1 MKRVTFTLPTAILG
15 SALLVGCA
23 GIRLNKAEQAYNRM
37 AYDKASAKYGAV
49 PKTRMDRSVRLHA
62 AEAAR
67 LRANDVEAAAWF
79 ASADSLGPLNGTDAM
94 HYGQVLM
101 RLQRTAQAA
110 DVFGRIL
117 AENPEDRTA
126 QDLYASCLSMKT
138 FYKDTTRFTIN
149 ELVLP
154 GMRNVFSATPY
165 KQGLLVVG
173 EQDAP
178 MASTN
183 PWNGMSYLD
192 LYYSEKKTIVTWL
205 EAQPIPGKVNGTY
218 HEGPVALSADGRTMY
233 FTRSHYTERKLA
245 KDEDDV
251 SHLMLFR
258 ATLSE
263 TGEWDDV
270 RAFAY
275 NGIDFSTGHPALSAD
290 GKTLYFASD
299 RPGGHGGTDL
309 WLSRDN
315 GTGWSEP
322 QNLGPTVNTP
332 GNEMFP
338 TINGHT
344 LYFASSAHDNMGGL
358 DIFSTT
364 LQQERWTEPSNLGYP
379 MNTVHD
385 DFAFVMEEG
394 GNSGYLSSDRS
405 GNDRIHAFMLNQRVF
420 MLDATVMDSS
430 NYLPHVEAKLV
441 NVETLEEVTAI
452 TGKDGRVVFPLAPE
466 STYDVV
472 VQREGY
478 LAARK
483 RISTKGLAVSDTLET
498 RLNLLGIELNKPIA
512 IQNIYF
518 DYDKWDIRPDAAKE
532 LDKLL
537 AIIKENPDLSF
548 ELGSHTDARGG
559 DLYNLVLSDARANST
574 VDYLIRNGAD
584 PSRIK
589 AKGYGEERLVNTCGN
604 GAKCTEE
611 AHQANRRTE
620 FTITYVN
627 MAGN

>member
-1 MKRVTFTLPTAILG
+1 MKPATLIPTLALLG

-23 GIRLNKAEQAYNRM
+23 GIRLQQGEQAYNRM
-37 AYDKASAKYGAV
+37 AYDKASAKYSTV
-49 PKTRMDRSVRLHA
+49 PKARMVRSARMHA
-62 AEAAR
+62 AESAR
-67 LRANDVEAAAWF
+67 LQARDTEAAAWF
-79 ASADSLGPLNGTDAM
+79 ASADSLGALTGTDAM

-101 RLQRTAQAA
+101 RLKRTNEAA
-110 DVFGRIL
+110 EVFGRIL
-117 AENPEDRTA
+117 AENPEDRSA
-126 QDLYASCLSMKT
+126 QDLYASCLST
-138 FYKDTTRFTIN
+138 RSFYKDTTRFTIN

-154 GMRNVFSATPY
+154 GIRNVFSATPY

-178 MASTN
+178 LATTN

-205 EAQPIPGKVNGTY
+205 EAKPLAGKVNGTY
-218 HEGPVALSADGRTMY
+218 HEGPVAISADGKTMY
-233 FTRSHYTERKLA
+233 FTRSHYTDRKLA

-258 ATLSE
+258 ATLNDAN
-263 TGEWDDV
+263 EWDDV

-275 NGIDFSTGHPALSAD
+275 NGLDYSTGHPALSAD

-299 RPGGHGGTDL
+299 RPGGHGGTDI

-322 QNLGPTVNTP
+322 VNLGPTVNTP
-332 GNEMFP
+332 GNELFP
-338 TINGHT
+338 TINGNT
-344 LYFASSAHDNMGGL
+344 LYFASSAHENMGGL

-364 LQQERWTEPSNLGYP
+364 MQNDRWTEPENIGYP

-385 DFAFVMEEG
+385 DFAFVLDEG

-405 GNDRIHAFMLNQRVF
+405 GNDRIHAFTLNQRIF
-420 MLDATVMDSS
+420 TLDALVMDSTGL
-430 NYLPHVEAKLV
+430 LPHVEAKLM
-441 NVETLEEVTAI
+441 NVETLEESTAL
-452 TGKDGRVVFPLAPE
+452 TDKNGRVIFPLSPE
-466 STYDVV
+466 STYDLT
-472 VQREGY
+472 VQQDGY

-483 RISTKGLAVSDTLET
+483 RISTKGLAVSDTLEAKVS
-498 RLNLLGIELNKPIA
+498 LLGIELNKPIA
-512 IQNIYF
+512 IENIYF

-548 ELGSHTDARGG
+548 ELGSHTDARGS
-559 DLYNLVLSDARANST
+559 DMYNLVLSDARANST

-584 PSRIK
+584 PARIK

-604 GAKCTEE
+604 GIKCTEE

>member
-1 MKRVTFTLPTAILG
+1 MKHATLIPSLALLG

-23 GIRLNKAEQAYNRM
+23 GIRLNQGEQAYNRM
-37 AYDKASAKYGAV
+37 AYDKASAKYAAV
-49 PKTRMDRSVRLHA
+49 PKALMGRDARLHA

-67 LRANDVEAAAWF
+67 LRASDVDAAAWF
-79 ASADSLGPLNGTDAM
+79 ASADSLGALNGSDAM

-101 RLQRTAQAA
+101 RLKRSAEAA

-126 QDLYASCLSMKT
+126 QDLYASCLSTKS
-138 FYKDTTRFTIN
+138 FFKDTTRFTIN

-154 GMRNVFSATPY
+154 GIRNVFSATPY

-178 MASTN
+178 LATTN

-205 EAQPIPGKVNGTY
+205 EAKPLAGKVNGTY
-218 HEGPVALSADGRTMY
+218 HEGPVAISADGKTMY
-233 FTRSHYTERKLA
+233 FTRSHYTDRKLA

-258 ATLSE
+258 ATLNDAN
-263 TGEWDDV
+263 EWDDV

-275 NGIDFSTGHPALSAD
+275 NGLDFSTGHPALSAD

-309 WLSRDN
+309 WLSHDN
-315 GTGWSEP
+315 GTGWTEP
-322 QNLGPTVNTP
+322 VNLGPTVNTP
-332 GNEMFP
+332 GNELFP
-338 TINGHT
+338 TINGNT
-344 LYFASSAHDNMGGL
+344 LYFASTAHENMGGL

-364 LQQERWTEPSNLGYP
+364 LQQERWTEPENLGYP
-379 MNTVHD
+379 MNTPHD
-385 DFAFVMEEG
+385 DFAFVMDQG

-405 GNDRIHAFMLNQRVF
+405 GSDRIHAFALNERIF
-420 MLDATVMDSS
+420 MLDALVMDSS
-430 NYLPHVEAKLV
+430 SLLPHVEAKLV
-441 NVETLEEVTAI
+441 NVETMEENAALTN
-452 TGKDGRVVFPLAPE
+452 KDGRVMFPLAPE
-466 STYDVV
+466 STYDVT

-483 RISTKGLAVSDTLET
+483 RISTKGLAVSDTLEA

-512 IQNIYF
+512 IENIYF

-532 LDKLL
+532 LDKLV

-559 DLYNLVLSDARANST
+559 DMYNLVLSDARANST
-574 VDYLIRNGAD
+574 VDYLIRSGAD
-584 PSRIK
+584 PARIK

>member
-1 MKRVTFTLPTAILG
+1 MKPATLIPTLALLG

-23 GIRLNKAEQAYNRM
+23 GIRLQQGEQAYNRM
-37 AYDKASAKYGAV
+37 AYDKASAKYATV
-49 PKTRMDRSVRLHA
+49 PKARMLRGARMHA

-67 LRANDVEAAAWF
+67 LQARDTEAAAWF
-79 ASADSLGPLNGTDAM
+79 VSADSLGALTGTDAM

-101 RLQRTAQAA
+101 RLKRTNEAA
-110 DVFGRIL
+110 EVFGRIL
-117 AENPEDRTA
+117 SENPEDRSA
-126 QDLYASCLSMKT
+126 QDLYASCLSTKS
-138 FYKDTTRFTIN
+138 FYQDTARFTIN

-154 GMRNVFSATPY
+154 GIRNAFSAVPY

-173 EQDAP
+173 EQDARL
-178 MASTN
+178 ANAN
-183 PWNGMSYLD
+183 PWNGMGYLD
-192 LYYSEKKTIVTWL
+192 LYYCEKKTIVTWL
-205 EAQPIPGKVNGTY
+205 EAKPLAGKVNGTY
-218 HEGPVALSADGRTMY
+218 HEGPVALSADGKTMY
-233 FTRSHYTERKLA
+233 FTRSHYTDRKLA

-258 ATLSE
+258 ATLNDAN
-263 TGEWDDV
+263 EWDDV

-275 NGIDFSTGHPALSAD
+275 NGLDHSTGHPALSAD

-322 QNLGPTVNTP
+322 VNLGPTVNTP
-332 GNEMFP
+332 GNELFP
-338 TINGHT
+338 TINGNT
-344 LYFASSAHDNMGGL
+344 LYFASTAHENMGGL

-364 LQQERWTEPSNLGYP
+364 MQNDRWTEPENLGYP

-385 DFAFVMEEG
+385 DFAFVLDEG

-405 GNDRIHAFMLNQRVF
+405 GNDRIHAFTLNQRIF
-420 MLDATVMDSS
+420 TLDALVMDSTGL
-430 NYLPHVEAKLV
+430 LPHVEAKLM
-441 NVETLEEVTAI
+441 NVETLEESTAL
-452 TGKDGRVVFPLAPE
+452 TDKNGRVIFPLSPE
-466 STYDVV
+466 STYDLT
-472 VQREGY
+472 VQQDGY

-483 RISTKGLAVSDTLET
+483 RISTKGLAVSDTLEAKVS
-498 RLNLLGIELNKPIA
+498 LLGIELNKPIA
-512 IQNIYF
+512 IENIYF

-548 ELGSHTDARGG
+548 ELGSHTDARGS
-559 DLYNLVLSDARANST
+559 DMYNLVLSDARANST

-584 PSRIK
+584 PARIK

-604 GAKCTEE
+604 GIKCTEE

>member
-1 MKRVTFTLPTAILG
+1 MKHATLIPTLAILAG
-15 SALLVGCA
+15 SLLAGCA
-23 GIRLNKAEQAYNRM
+23 GIRLNQGEQAYNRM
-37 AYDKASAKYGAV
+37 AFDKASAKYSAV
-49 PKTRMDRSVRLHA
+49 PKARMDRNVRLHA

-67 LRANDVEAAAWF
+67 LRANDAEAAAWF
-79 ASADSLGPLNGTDAM
+79 ASADSLGGLTGTDAM

-101 RLQRTAQAA
+101 RLKRTNEAA

-126 QDLYASCLSMKT
+126 QDLYASCLSTKS
-138 FYKDTTRFTIN
+138 FYKDTARFTIN

-178 MASTN
+178 LATTN

-192 LYYSEKKTIVTWL
+192 LYYCEKKTIVTWL
-205 EAQPIPGKVNGTY
+205 EAQPVPGKVNGTY
-218 HEGPVALSADGRTMY
+218 HEGPVAISADGKTMY
-233 FTRSHYTERKLA
+233 FTRSHYTDRKLA

-258 ATLSE
+258 ATLNSE
-263 TGEWDDV
+263 AEWDDV

-275 NGIDFSTGHPALSAD
+275 NGLDFSTGHPALSAD
-290 GKTLYFASD
+290 GRTLYFASD

-309 WLSRDN
+309 WMSTDN
-315 GTGWSEP
+315 GTGWTEP
-322 QNLGPTVNTP
+322 VNLGPTVNTP
-332 GNEMFP
+332 GNELFP
-338 TINGHT
+338 TINGNT
-344 LYFASSAHDNMGGL
+344 LYFASTAHENMGGL

-364 LQQERWTEPSNLGYP
+364 LQHERWTEPENLGYP
-379 MNTVHD
+379 MNTPHD

-405 GNDRIHAFMLNQRVF
+405 GNDRIHAFTLNQRIF
-420 MLDATVMDSS
+420 MLDALVSDSTGL
-430 NYLPHVEAKLV
+430 LPHVEAKLV
-441 NVETLEEVTAI
+441 NVETLEENTAL
-452 TGKDGRVVFPLAPE
+452 TDKNGRVMFPLAPE
-466 STYDVV
+466 SSYDLT
-472 VQREGY
+472 VQRDGY

-498 RLNLLGIELNKPIA
+498 KVSLMGIELNKPIA
-512 IQNIYF
+512 IENIYF
-518 DYDKWDIRPDAAKE
+518 DYDKWDIRPDAARE
-532 LDKLL
+532 LDKLV

-584 PSRIK
+584 PARIK

-604 GAKCTEE
+604 GVKCTEE

>member
-1 MKRVTFTLPTAILG
+1 MKPATLIPTLALLG

-23 GIRLNKAEQAYNRM
+23 GIRLQQGEQAYNRM
-37 AYDKASAKYGAV
+37 AYDKASAKYATV
-49 PKTRMDRSVRLHA
+49 PKARMLRGARMHA

-67 LRANDVEAAAWF
+67 LQARDTEAAAWF
-79 ASADSLGPLNGTDAM
+79 VSADSLGALTGTDAM

-101 RLQRTAQAA
+101 RLKRTNEAA
-110 DVFGRIL
+110 EVFGRIL
-117 AENPEDRTA
+117 SENPEDRSA
-126 QDLYASCLSMKT
+126 QDLYASCLSTKS
-138 FYKDTTRFTIN
+138 FYQDTARFTIN

-154 GMRNVFSATPY
+154 GIRNAFSAVPY

-173 EQDAP
+173 EQDARL
-178 MASTN
+178 ANAN
-183 PWNGMSYLD
+183 PWNGMGYLD
-192 LYYSEKKTIVTWL
+192 LYYCEKKTIVTWL
-205 EAQPIPGKVNGTY
+205 EAKPLAGKVNGTY
-218 HEGPVALSADGRTMY
+218 HEGPVALSADGKTMY
-233 FTRSHYTERKLA
+233 FTRSHYTDRKLA

-258 ATLSE
+258 ATLNDAN
-263 TGEWDDV
+263 EWDDV
-270 RAFAY
+270 RDFAY
-275 NGIDFSTGHPALSAD
+275 NGLDHSTGHPALSAD

-322 QNLGPTVNTP
+322 VNLGPTVNTP
-332 GNEMFP
+332 GNELFP
-338 TINGHT
+338 TINGNT
-344 LYFASSAHDNMGGL
+344 LYFASTAHENMGGL

-364 LQQERWTEPSNLGYP
+364 MQNDRWTEPENLGYP

-385 DFAFVMEEG
+385 DFAFVLDEG

-405 GNDRIHAFMLNQRVF
+405 GNDRIHAFTLNQRIF
-420 MLDATVMDSS
+420 TLDALVMDSTGL
-430 NYLPHVEAKLV
+430 LPHVEAKLM
-441 NVETLEEVTAI
+441 NVETLEESTAL
-452 TGKDGRVVFPLAPE
+452 TDKNGRVIFPLSPE
-466 STYDVV
+466 STYDLT
-472 VQREGY
+472 VQQDGY

-483 RISTKGLAVSDTLET
+483 RISTKGLAVSDTLEAKVS
-498 RLNLLGIELNKPIA
+498 LLGIELNKPIA
-512 IQNIYF
+512 IENIYF

-548 ELGSHTDARGG
+548 ELGSHTDARGS
-559 DLYNLVLSDARANST
+559 DMYNLVLSDARANST

-584 PSRIK
+584 PARIK

-604 GAKCTEE
+604 GIKCTEE

>member
-1 MKRVTFTLPTAILG
+1 MKPATLIPTLALLG

-23 GIRLNKAEQAYNRM
+23 GIRLQQGEQAYNRM
-37 AYDKASAKYGAV
+37 AYDKALAKYATV
-49 PKTRMDRSVRLHA
+49 PKARMVRSARMHA

-67 LRANDVEAAAWF
+67 LQARDTEAAAWF
-79 ASADSLGPLNGTDAM
+79 ASADSLGALTGTDAM

-101 RLQRTAQAA
+101 RLKRTNEAA
-110 DVFGRIL
+110 EVFGRIL
-117 AENPEDRTA
+117 SENPEDRSA
-126 QDLYASCLSMKT
+126 QDLYASCLSTKS
-138 FYKDTTRFTIN
+138 FYQDTTRFTIN

-154 GMRNVFSATPY
+154 GIRNAFSAVPY

-173 EQDAP
+173 EQDARL
-178 MASTN
+178 ANAN
-183 PWNGMSYLD
+183 PWNGMGYLD
-192 LYYSEKKTIVTWL
+192 LYYCEKKTIVTWL
-205 EAQPIPGKVNGTY
+205 EAKPLAGKVNGTY
-218 HEGPVALSADGRTMY
+218 HEGPVAISADGKTMY
-233 FTRSHYTERKLA
+233 FTRSHYTDRKLA

-258 ATLSE
+258 ATLNDVN
-263 TGEWDDV
+263 EWDDV

-275 NGIDFSTGHPALSAD
+275 NGLDHSTGHPALSAD

-322 QNLGPTVNTP
+322 VNLGPSVNTP
-332 GNEMFP
+332 GNELFP
-338 TINGHT
+338 TINGNT
-344 LYFASSAHDNMGGL
+344 LYFASTAHENMGGM

-364 LQQERWTEPSNLGYP
+364 MQNDRWTEPENLGYP

-385 DFAFVMEEG
+385 DFAFVLDEG

-405 GNDRIHAFMLNQRVF
+405 GNDRIHAFTLNQRIF
-420 MLDATVMDSS
+420 TLEALVMDSTGL
-430 NYLPHVEAKLV
+430 LPHVEAKLM
-441 NVETLEEVTAI
+441 NVETLEESSALTD
-452 TGKDGRVVFPLAPE
+452 KDGRVIFPLSPE
-466 STYDVV
+466 STYDLT
-472 VQREGY
+472 VQQDGY

-483 RISTKGLAVSDTLET
+483 RISTKGLAVSDTLEAKVS
-498 RLNLLGIELNKPIA
+498 LLGIELNKPIA
-512 IQNIYF
+512 IENIYF

-548 ELGSHTDARGG
+548 ELGSHTDARGS
-559 DLYNLVLSDARANST
+559 DMYNLVLSDARANST

-584 PSRIK
+584 PARIK
-589 AKGYGEERLVNTCGN
+589 AQGYGEERLVNTCGN
-604 GAKCTEE
+604 GIKCTEE

>member
-1 MKRVTFTLPTAILG
+1 MKPATHIPTLAILAC
-15 SALLVGCA
+15 SLLAGCA
-23 GIRLNKAEQAYNRM
+23 GIRLNQGEQAYNRM
-37 AYDKASAKYGAV
+37 AYDKASAKYAAV
-49 PKTRMDRSVRLHA
+49 PKALMGRDARLHA

-67 LRANDVEAAAWF
+67 LRASDVDAAAWF
-79 ASADSLGPLNGTDAM
+79 ASADSLGALNGSDAM
-94 HYGQVLM
+94 HFGQVLM
-101 RLQRTAQAA
+101 RLKRSAEAA

-126 QDLYASCLSMKT
+126 QDLYASCLSTKS
-138 FYKDTTRFTIN
+138 FFKDTTRFTIN

-154 GMRNVFSATPY
+154 GIRNVFSATPY

-173 EQDAP
+173 EQEAP
-178 MASTN
+178 LATTN

-205 EAQPIPGKVNGTY
+205 EAQPVPGKVNGTY
-218 HEGPVALSADGRTMY
+218 HEGPVAISADGKTMY
-233 FTRSHYTERKLA
+233 FTRSHYTDRKLA

-258 ATLSE
+258 ASLNGE
-263 TGEWDDV
+263 GEWDDV

-275 NGIDFSTGHPALSAD
+275 NGLDFSTGHPALSAD
-290 GKTLYFASD
+290 GRTLYFASD

-309 WLSRDN
+309 WMSTDN
-315 GTGWSEP
+315 GTGWTEP
-322 QNLGPTVNTP
+322 VNLGPTVNTP
-332 GNEMFP
+332 GNELFP
-338 TINGHT
+338 TINGNT
-344 LYFASSAHDNMGGL
+344 LYFASTAHENMGGL

-364 LQQERWTEPSNLGYP
+364 VQHERWTEPENLGYP
-379 MNTVHD
+379 MNTPHD
-385 DFAFVMEEG
+385 DFAFVMEAG

-405 GNDRIHAFMLNQRVF
+405 GSDRIHAFTLNERIFMLNA
-420 MLDATVMDSS
+420 LVMDSS
-430 NYLPHVEAKLV
+430 NFLPHVEAKLV
-441 NVETLEEVTAI
+441 NVETLEENAALTD
-452 TGKDGRVVFPLAPE
+452 KDGRVMFPLAPE
-466 STYDVV
+466 STYDLT

-483 RISTKGLAVSDTLET
+483 RISTKGLAVSDTLEA

-512 IQNIYF
+512 IENIYF

-532 LDKLL
+532 LDKLV

-559 DLYNLVLSDARANST
+559 DIYNLVLSDARANST
-574 VDYLIRNGAD
+574 VDYLIRSGAD
-584 PSRIK
+584 PARIK
-589 AKGYGEERLVNTCGN
+589 AKGYGEERLVNNCGN